1 MHPFHKLR
9 EAGPMTP
16 AQVAVVLNRDVLM
29 HTPLLIKP
37 LVGRELVAIVIA
49 MSTQSRD
56 DPGAY
61 VLEDYPPPMARHGR
75 RTQAREPGAPD
86 RRRERTAA
94 GAHGRIPAVSGSQ
107 NIEKSA
113 DGSERRQAAGRLVGL
128 SGGNRKVIRS
138 ATLAAAQFDVRVGDL
153 HERKSLLPAPRPSPG
168 RPICRSCTRS
178 WRPCRRSSAWPPTT
192 AATPTSTVGA
202 ISSPPCATSCRWA
215 RRGRAKGAIQSG
227 FRRARLPAT
236 RRGLLKSNS
245 VPSGASSVVFT

>member
-1 MHPFHKLR
+1 MHPFRKLR

-16 AQVAVVLNRDVLM
+16 AQVAVVLNRDVVM

-168 RPICRSCTRS
+168 GGRSADLARAAGG
-178 WRPCRRSSAWPPTT
+178 RVADQAHGRLLPQQRRRRQSA
-192 AATPTSTVGA
+192 
-202 ISSPPCATSCRWA
+202 R
-215 RRGRAKGAIQSG
+215 
-227 FRRARLPAT
+227 FRRHPAQPLVA
-236 RRGLLKSNS
+236 GPAAGGPKE
-245 VPSGASSVVFT
+245 PS

>member
-1 MHPFHKLR
+1 ML
-9 EAGPMTP
+9 
-16 AQVAVVLNRDVLM
+16 
-29 HTPLLIKP
+29 
-37 LVGRELVAIVIA
+37 
-49 MSTQSRD
+49 TQSRD

-61 VLEDYPPPMARHGR
+61 VLEDYAPPMARHGR
-75 RTQAREPGAPD
+75 RTQARELGAPD
-86 RRRERTAA
+86 RRREGTAA
-94 GAHGRIPAVSGSQ
+94 RAHGRIPAVSGSQ

-178 WRPCRRSSAWPPTT
+178 WRPCRRSSAWPPT

-202 ISSPPCATSCRWA
+202 ISSPPCAPSC
-215 RRGRAKGAIQSG
+215 
-227 FRRARLPAT
+227 
-236 RRGLLKSNS
+236 
-245 VPSGASSVVFT
+245 

>member
-1 MHPFHKLR
+1 
-9 EAGPMTP
+9 MTG
-16 AQVAVVLNRDVLM
+16 AQVALILNRDVVML
-29 HTPLLIKP
+29 TPLLIKP

-107 NIEKSA
+107 NIEISV
-113 DGSERRQAAGRLVGL
+113 DGSEPRQAAGRLVGL

-138 ATLAAAQFDVRVGDL
+138 ATLAAAQFDVRGGDL
-153 HERKSLLPAPRPSPG
+153 TSGSRCSRPRARRRGGRSADLARAAGGRVADQAHGRLLP
-168 RPICRSCTRS
+168 
-178 WRPCRRSSAWPPTT
+178 

-202 ISSPPCATSCRWA
+202 I
-215 RRGRAKGAIQSG
+215 
-227 FRRARLPAT
+227 F
-236 RRGLLKSNS
+236 
-245 VPSGASSVVFT
+245 V

>member
-1 MHPFHKLR
+1 MMHPFRKLR

-16 AQVAVVLNRDVLM
+16 AQVAVVLNRDVVS

-37 LVGRELVAIVIA
+37 LVARELVAIVIA

-61 VLEDYPPPMARHGR
+61 VLEDYPPPMARRGR

-113 DGSERRQAAGRLVGL
+113 DGSERRQAAGRLIVEHRKDL
-128 SGGNRKVIRS
+128 SGVDAVS
-138 ATLAAAQFDVRVGDL
+138 LANAHFENPTA
-153 HERKSLLPAPRPSPG
+153 SLP
-168 RPICRSCTRS
+168 
-178 WRPCRRSSAWPPTT
+178 
-192 AATPTSTVGA
+192 
-202 ISSPPCATSCRWA
+202 
-215 RRGRAKGAIQSG
+215 
-227 FRRARLPAT
+227 
-236 RRGLLKSNS
+236 
-245 VPSGASSVVFT
+245 